1 VSVVQG
7 ELEWVR
13 FLGEMDASEQP
24 EWPETYSPEAHQALV
39 RLCTDRFLKLTSQEA
54 TSERACAVCGEDQQD
69 TALFLPDAFPGLTD
83 YLARNA
89 NTDDEA
95 AGRAPLP
102 SAVRSDRADPRLEY
116 LQPSAYMNQ
125 RVPNMEATLTYNDPV
140 SGEHIPGFDG
150 LILDPVGFVQHQDML
165 HVCVCSG
172 CSSPLRLGKLPPRAI
187 ANDNWLG
194 APAASSR
201 TAKDFASLT
210 WAELQLL
217 ALERTRIVLQLRGA
231 SIYSADMKQR
241 GARGNA
247 ISHKHDTEQVCTLLP
262 RPVDSLVEVLKVI
275 FTSNRPMTDK
285 DLKWAALV
293 HLPKVVRCFQWLQE
307 NHPGYANIR
316 LHHAYDD
323 LDPGMLPFVPECV
336 MVSATQLPDG
346 GVADDAHANAGHGN
360 AAGDSSDSDMHIS
373 PSAFSPAADSPVPM
387 LPVDDTQ
394 QPDSDDDSDIV
405 VDEMGR
411 VWTRDSHGR
420 LSAPNTKCKL
430 HFSSMLSGDESSTPS
445 TLPASANEDSHDPLR
460 DGHSTAEDSDGGSDV
475 EDCDTLP
482 PPAIYL
488 NGVVD
493 MDVLAA
499 TTDQIQTAAIGN
511 LVKGV
516 PTLNIPHS
524 DEPVSRFKDPLA
536 WSRAHP
542 SLYPRGLGTPR
553 STPSIRP
560 TPRIL
565 AYGAPS

>member
-1 VSVVQG
+1 
-7 ELEWVR
+7 
-13 FLGEMDASEQP
+13 M
-24 EWPETYSPEAHQALV
+24 
-39 RLCTDRFLKLTSQEA
+39 
-54 TSERACAVCGEDQQD
+54 
-69 TALFLPDAFPGLTD
+69 
-83 YLARNA
+83 
-89 NTDDEA
+89 
-95 AGRAPLP
+95 
-102 SAVRSDRADPRLEY
+102 
-116 LQPSAYMNQ
+116 
-125 RVPNMEATLTYNDPV
+125 
-140 SGEHIPGFDG
+140 
-150 LILDPVGFVQHQDML
+150 
-165 HVCVCSG
+165 CVCSG

-194 APAASSR
+194 APAASSLA
-201 TAKDFASLT
+201 AKDFVSLT

-247 ISHKHDTEQVCTLLP
+247 ISHKHDTGQVCTLLP
-262 RPVDSLVEVLKVI
+262 RPVDSLVELLKVI

-293 HLPKVVRCFQWLQE
+293 DLPKVVRCFQWLQE

-420 LSAPNTKCKL
+420 LSAPTRNANSTSVPCCRAMSHRRHPRCQLPRTRTPTTPCVTVTLRPKTAMGGR
-430 HFSSMLSGDESSTPS
+430 MLRIATPCHHPPFTST
-445 TLPASANEDSHDPLR
+445 
-460 DGHSTAEDSDGGSDV
+460 V
-475 EDCDTLP
+475 
-482 PPAIYL
+482 
-488 NGVVD
+488 
-493 MDVLAA
+493 
-499 TTDQIQTAAIGN
+499 
-511 LVKGV
+511 
-516 PTLNIPHS
+516 
-524 DEPVSRFKDPLA
+524 
-536 WSRAHP
+536 
-542 SLYPRGLGTPR
+542 
-553 STPSIRP
+553 
-560 TPRIL
+560 
-565 AYGAPS
+565 